1 VYLTRFLGACFR
13 VLEGCFGPAEGRLA
27 LQKLALEPVSLPG
40 ERGFPLEGLFEKP
53 ETRGAADLLRAW
65 LAQARAE
72 AGLRLL
78 TLFYTPSG
86 KQSPFWLD
94 VARKSRKFFV
104 VFETYRQPVEEEAIY
119 KRNTT
124 SSRST
129 EYKLPQ
135 DTPVAAVLSSEDIEA
150 MQKAQLAAQ
159 LATQLT
165 HAQKVQALEL

>member
-1 VYLTRFLGACFR
+1 VYLTRFIGACFR
-13 VLEGCFGPAEGRLA
+13 VLEGCHGPSEGRLA
-27 LQKLALEPVSLPG
+27 LQKLALEPVTLPG

-78 TLFYTPSG
+78 TLFYTPQG
-86 KQSPFWLD
+86 RQSPFWLD

-104 VFETYRQPVEEEAIY
+104 VFETYRQPVEEEAMY

-129 EYKLPQ
+129 EFELPAE
-135 DTPVAAVLSSEDIEA
+135 PVAAVLSQEDIEA
-150 MQKAQLAAQ
+150 IQKEQLAAQ
-159 LATQLT
+159 LAQQLT
-165 HAQKVQALEL
+165 AAQKVQGLEL